1 MIVAGVLRKTNPPWM
16 REYDHERAA
25 ADPNYVIRWRYYTK
39 LFRAI
44 PAWADPKAIS
54 AVYAERDR
62 LNRRGRNLVVDHIV
76 PLKSA
81 FVCGLHVADN
91 LQLITP
97 AENYAKS
104 NVWWPDGPFEQFDMF
119 GCFESQQLGLI

>member
-1 MIVAGVLRKTNPPWM
+1 MGVYRKTEPPWM

-25 ADPNYVIRWRYYTK
+25 VDSNYVTRWQYYTK
-39 LFRAI
+39 LFQAI
-44 PAWADPKAIS
+44 PGWVDPKAIS

-62 LNRRGRNLVVDHIV
+62 LNQLGRNVVVDHIV
-76 PLKSA
+76 PLQSPL
-81 FVCGLHVADN
+81 VCGLHVADN

-104 NVWWPDGPFEQFDMF
+104 NIWWPDGPFEQADLF
-119 GCFESQQLGLI
+119 GEYEPQQLRLA